1 MRDALARKLP
11 PKFPKLRRLLDGDGL
26 YLLIAVKGVS
36 HAWRFDYTF
45 RGLEKTLSLGVYP
58 KVSLADARKK
68 ANEFRAMVA
77 AGVNPSDV
85 RKSEKATIRQEL
97 HLRTLIATGRP
108 LPGTFE
114 DIARRWSETIHVK
127 AVSEGH
133 AATTLRRLELYI
145 FPWLGSRPI
154 GTIEPPE
161 VLTCLRRI
169 ESRGA
174 SDTAH
179 RTMNACGQV
188 FRFGISE
195 GSCARDPTADLRDAL
210 APVNSKVH
218 AAITDPKELQALLKA
233 MDVYKGGLVTK
244 TALRLSAQLFQ
255 RPGEIRQMEW
265 DEVDLQNDLWT
276 LPSGRMK
283 RTKDGK
289 ANGPPHLVP
298 LSKQA
303 ASLLRE
309 LKPLTGSGRYVFP
322 SVRSAARPMSDGTV
336 ITALKAMGYP
346 ADVMTAHG
354 FRATARTIL
363 AEVLDVEAQVI
374 EAQLAHLVIDPN
386 GDSYNR
392 ASWVARRRE
401 MMQTWADYLDDVRAG
416 RFVPKKKEPQHSVR
430 GPNGVPQLPDFE
442 LDPELMADHFQTM
455 AVQKRKDE

>member
-1 MRDALARKLP
+1 MRNLILGDKALQAALKIPNQEIRDMRDALARKLP

-195 GSCARDPTADLRDAL
+195 GSCARDPTADLRGMALTLSPTDAR
-210 APVNSKVH
+210 
-218 AAITDPKELQALLKA
+218 AAEAACGHEP
-233 MDVYKGGLVTK
+233 
-244 TALRLSAQLFQ
+244 SA
-255 RPGEIRQMEW
+255 
-265 DEVDLQNDLWT
+265 
-276 LPSGRMK
+276 S
-283 RTKDGK
+283 
-289 ANGPPHLVP
+289 
-298 LSKQA
+298 
-303 ASLLRE
+303 
-309 LKPLTGSGRYVFP
+309 
-322 SVRSAARPMSDGTV
+322 
-336 ITALKAMGYP
+336 
-346 ADVMTAHG
+346 
-354 FRATARTIL
+354 
-363 AEVLDVEAQVI
+363 
-374 EAQLAHLVIDPN
+374 
-386 GDSYNR
+386 
-392 ASWVARRRE
+392 
-401 MMQTWADYLDDVRAG
+401 
-416 RFVPKKKEPQHSVR
+416 
-430 GPNGVPQLPDFE
+430 
-442 LDPELMADHFQTM
+442 
-455 AVQKRKDE
+455 